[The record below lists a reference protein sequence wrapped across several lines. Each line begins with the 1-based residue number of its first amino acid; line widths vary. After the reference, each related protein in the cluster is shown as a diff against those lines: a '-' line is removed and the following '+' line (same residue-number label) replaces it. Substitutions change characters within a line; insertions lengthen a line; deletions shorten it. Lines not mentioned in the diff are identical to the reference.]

1 MTEQSDIQLLSA
13 RSIAQR
19 LDCSLSQFYKDVKA
33 GNFPPPDKKLWGES
47 KRGYRW
53 TLAAVE
59 QFIRHCETNS
69 TNESEEEN
77 TPQFQKID
85 YLQILGTSKGRA
97 A

>member
-1 MTEQSDIQLLSA
+1 MSNSTEIQLLSA
-13 RSIAQR
+13 KSIAQR
-19 LDCSLSQFYKDVKA
+19 LDCSLSQFYKDVKD

-59 QFIRHCETNS
+59 QFIRHCEASPTD
-69 TNESEEEN
+69 ESEEDN
-77 TPQFQKID
+77 TPPFQKID